1 MKIPFEPTPTINI
14 HLMPVRTDRMEW
26 VGDDNLWLVQAHVDN
41 GDFNREGK
49 SKLQLKIKDKSADL
63 ETLEHGG
70 LFVFTNMKKASIR
83 QALLAGIEYMVRTG
97 QLTKDDFQEAPTKKE
112 E

>member
-1 MKIPFEPTPTINI
+1 MKIPFEPVPTINI
-14 HLMPVRTDRMEW
+14 HLMPIRLDKMEW
-26 VGDDNLWLVQAHVDN
+26 VGDDSLWLVQLHVDN
-41 GDFNREGK
+41 GDFNKEGK

-70 LFVFTNMKKASIR
+70 LVVFTNMKKSAVR
-83 QALLAGIEYMVRTG
+83 QALLMGIEYMTRTG
-97 QLTKDDFQEAPTKKE
+97 QLTKNDFQEAPKKE